1 MQIFRGEIK
10 IQSRWEKIRIQSKLG
25 KWSRGNFCY
34 IQQWTRHLKCSRHLK
49 KIFSK
54 QSSAA
59 LLTLYQR
66 TIFGMQTNEIK
77 LSSIALTIFT
87 AQRFPSFTN
96 SKKNSPSSDKIHC
109 VCPDGHNYLDTE
121 YKFKEEGE
129 ISEMMVNY
137 FCLPVSL
144 HFWNLP
150 FPFL

>member
-10 IQSRWEKIRIQSKLG
+10 IQSRWKKIRIQSKWG

-34 IQQWTRHLKCSRHLK
+34 IQQWTRHQKCSRHLK

-77 LSSIALTIFT
+77 LSFDCTYNLHRSPI
-87 AQRFPSFTN
+87 SFFYQ
-96 SKKNSPSSDKIHC
+96 SKKKFPVQRQDPLRLPGWAQLPGHGVQVQGGGGDQRDDGQLLLPSRESI
-109 VCPDGHNYLDTE
+109 
-121 YKFKEEGE
+121 F
-129 ISEMMVNY
+129 IS
-137 FCLPVSL
+137 LIL
-144 HFWNLP
+144 
-150 FPFL
+150 